1 MNSNLHDDPER
12 TTAIGLARYASE
24 FMEAAM
30 AADEKMGDRKGFEI
44 IPPTPVLFLIG
55 QSLELI
61 LKSFL
66 AYKNVP
72 LVKLRKNFKHNINRL
87 LEESKELGLEE
98 IINISDEDQNVINL
112 LNDLYSS
119 KQLQY
124 IVTGYKKYP
133 SNGVLE
139 KFVLNLIYAV
149 GREVGYQP
157 SNLAKPYK
165 EISATTIN

>member
-44 IPPTPVLFLIG
+44 IPPTPVLFLRG
-55 QSLELI
+55 QALELI

-66 AYKNVP
+66 LHKKVS
-72 LVKLRKNFKHNINRL
+72 LKKLRKDFGHNINKL
-87 LEESKELGLEE
+87 LKKSKELGLEQ
-98 IINISDEDQNVINL
+98 IIKISDEDHDVIYL

-124 IVTGYKKYP
+124 IVTGFKKYP

-157 SNLAKPYK
+157 RNLP
-165 EISATTIN
+165 TPH